1 MSETQNIQWKRL
13 SVEAAAIVAS
23 ILFAFAID
31 AWWDRHQE
39 SEIETAYRQDLL
51 VEMREARAELA
62 GDDERR
68 RAILSAIDSLQKES
82 ATRSV
87 PDTTLMEWI
96 LLATRNPA
104 FFPPDA
110 VFQDLLLSGNLRVI
124 RSNELRY
131 ALSNYSQEHP
141 RLRYVE
147 EIGRL
152 FVENNMIPYI
162 YDHISLASPD
172 PEGINALITN
182 RYFGNMLTEMHG
194 NISGALYWSERIG
207 KAIDK
212 IIDILEHD
220 PRTLSGDD

>member
-1 MSETQNIQWKRL
+1 MTETQKIQWKRL

-31 AWWDRHQE
+31 AWWDRRQE
-39 SEIETAYRQDLL
+39 FEIETTYRQDLL

-68 RAILSAIDSLQKES
+68 RATLSAIDSLHKES

-87 PDTTLMEWI
+87 PDSTLMEWI
-96 LLATRNPA
+96 LLATRNAA

-110 VFQDLLLSGNLRVI
+110 VFQDLLLSGNLHVI

-141 RLRYVE
+141 RLRFVE
-147 EIGRL
+147 ENGRR
-152 FVENNMIPYI
+152 FVVSNVMPYI
-162 YDHISLASPD
+162 YDHISLTSPEPGD
-172 PEGINALITN
+172 LNALLTN
-182 RYFGNMLTEMHG
+182 QYFGNMLTKRHD
-194 NISGALYWSERIG
+194 NISSALYWSDRIG
-207 KAIDK
+207 TAIDK
-212 IIDILEHD
+212 IIDLLEHD

>member
-1 MSETQNIQWKRL
+1 MTETQKIQWKRL
-13 SVEAAAIVAS
+13 SVEAGVIVAS

-31 AWWDRHQE
+31 AWWDRRQE
-39 SEIETAYRQDLL
+39 FEIETAYRQDLL

-68 RAILSAIDSLQKES
+68 RATLSVIDSLQKES

-87 PDTTLMEWI
+87 PDSTLTEWI

-110 VFQDLLLSGNLRVI
+110 VFQDLLLSGNLHVI

-141 RLRYVE
+141 RLRFVE
-147 EIGRL
+147 ENGRR
-152 FVENNMIPYI
+152 FVVSNVMPYI
-162 YDHISLASPD
+162 YDHISLTSPEPGD
-172 PEGINALITN
+172 LNALLTN
-182 RYFGNMLTEMHG
+182 QYFGNMLTERHKH
-194 NISGALYWSERIG
+194 ISRALYWSDRIG
-207 KAIDK
+207 TAIDK
-212 IIDILEHD
+212 IIDLLEHD